1 VSEPAPPPA
10 ASPGPPP
17 APRRGRGLV
26 WTLRIGGGLAAL
38 LLLLLLSRGFV
49 VRHALETV
57 VESVTGFPLEIA
69 DVSIGLTNGR
79 VEVTDLRLM
88 NPPGF
93 EDPRCLHVSRL
104 VADAEV
110 GSFLRDVYHAE
121 EIDLVIPE
129 IVVVKNAAG
138 ETNLDRLSALAGK
151 DGDGPAAGEEPAKAE
166 PGKDVRWR
174 CDLLHLSIGR
184 VVFLD
189 YTRMRDGKPKRDTW
203 DLDIDEE
210 FRDLTSPE
218 QVVRLIVLKVVAGT
232 PIRLVNATVETLKE
246 GLGGVVGVAGDL
258 LKGAGGAIKG
268 AAEGIGGAIEGIF
281 GGGKKKEEPP
291 PPAPPPGEPKRKRR

>member
-1 VSEPAPPPA
+1 MSDSATPPA
-10 ASPGPPP
+10 AAP
-17 APRRGRGLV
+17 APSSAPRKGRALR
-26 WTLRIGGGLAAL
+26 WTIRIAIGFAALFL
-38 LLLLLLSRGFV
+38 LLLVSRGFV
-49 VRHALETV
+49 VRHALEAAVTR
-57 VESVTGFPLEIA
+57 STGFPLEIA

-79 VEVTDLRLM
+79 VEVTDLRLG

-93 EDPRCLHVSRL
+93 EDPRCLHVSKL

-110 GSFLRDVYHAE
+110 GSFLREVYHAE
-121 EIDLVIPE
+121 EIELVVPE

-151 DGDGPAAGEEPAKAE
+151 DGEKKPDE
-166 PGKDVRWR
+166 PGKELRWR
-174 CDLLHLSIGR
+174 CDRLRLVLGK

-189 YTRMRDGKPKRDTW
+189 YSRAKDGKPRRETW

-210 FRDLTSPE
+210 FRDLTSPD
-218 QVVRLIVLKVVAGT
+218 QIVRLIVLKVVAGT

-246 GLGGVVGVAGDL
+246 GLDGVVGVAGEI

-281 GGGKKKEEPP
+281 GGGKKAEPP
-291 PPAPPPGEPKRKRR
+291 PPPPPPEDPKKKRR